1 MSKTRRIKS
10 VMTPFPHWIDA
21 DEPLLAAR
29 DLMQQHHVR
38 HLPVK
43 DKGRLVSVIT
53 DRDVKFATDPALG
66 LPPRHALTVRDACV
80 YTAYI
85 VHLDTPL
92 SDVLSEMASRR
103 IGSVIV
109 TRNDQLCGILTA
121 TDVCRIYGDE
131 IRRREGT
138 DDDPDVA

>member
-1 MSKTRRIKS
+1 
-10 VMTPFPHWIDA
+10 MTPFPHWIDA

-66 LPPRHALTVRDACV
+66 LPPRAATN
-80 YTAYI
+80 
-85 VHLDTPL
+85 
-92 SDVLSEMASRR
+92 SRP
-103 IGSVIV
+103 
-109 TRNDQLCGILTA
+109 
-121 TDVCRIYGDE
+121 GDG
-131 IRRREGT
+131 R
-138 DDDPDVA
+138 